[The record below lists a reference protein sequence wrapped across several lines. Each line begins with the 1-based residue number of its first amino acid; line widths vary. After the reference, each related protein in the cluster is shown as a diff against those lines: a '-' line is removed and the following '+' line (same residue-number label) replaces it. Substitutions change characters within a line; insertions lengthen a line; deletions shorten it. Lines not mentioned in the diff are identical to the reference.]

1 MGMVEYDQ
9 IERVNGLLKKT
20 DIKGKDYIEVNQRI
34 KGFKMLY
41 PEGFIHTQLVSMADG
56 ICVMTAEVG
65 YYENG
70 EKRILGT
77 GTAYEK
83 ESSTFI
89 NKTSYVENCVPLDS
103 EILTEYGWAYY
114 YQLRPG
120 MKVLSMNMETQQ
132 VEYCKLE
139 RINIYKD
146 TPIVEMKTKR
156 FKARCTQ
163 AHKWVVRG
171 QHTPLCKKET
181 RDILRSEKIVQN
193 IRQDVKPS
201 DIGKKLGWLMC
212 DCEIA
217 RTENGMPSTAY
228 ISQSKHV
235 EYVKNLF
242 GEPRKLKK
250 YKDEWM
256 DCYEWVIPAELV
268 RDILGYFGIST
279 YEDLP
284 KAMLQANIE
293 DVAGCYEAMMLADGE
308 NRGFS
313 STYRDL
319 VDAVQIMCA
328 RLGIATGHIKTRM
341 MKNSTKPIHTL
352 SIKKTDGAY
361 FSEMEKRMLP
371 PTDVWCPTTENGT
384 WFMRQGDFVTLTS
397 NCETSAVGRALGM
410 AGIGIDTSVAS
421 AEEVTNAI
429 NNQEQIKEAEKQ
441 EKIRKEK
448 IKDVHV
454 KALESKC
461 ENDGVAPGF
470 ICDLYK
476 VKTFKDLTNEM
487 FRNITDNWDKIMERS
502 KG

>member
-34 KGFKMLY
+34 KGFKMIY

-89 NKTSYVENCVPLDS
+89 NKTSYVENC
-103 EILTEYGWAYY
+103 
-114 YQLRPG
+114 
-120 MKVLSMNMETQQ
+120 
-132 VEYCKLE
+132 
-139 RINIYKD
+139 
-146 TPIVEMKTKR
+146 
-156 FKARCTQ
+156 
-163 AHKWVVRG
+163 
-171 QHTPLCKKET
+171 
-181 RDILRSEKIVQN
+181 
-193 IRQDVKPS
+193 
-201 DIGKKLGWLMC
+201 
-212 DCEIA
+212 
-217 RTENGMPSTAY
+217 
-228 ISQSKHV
+228 
-235 EYVKNLF
+235 
-242 GEPRKLKK
+242 
-250 YKDEWM
+250 
-256 DCYEWVIPAELV
+256 
-268 RDILGYFGIST
+268 
-279 YEDLP
+279 
-284 KAMLQANIE
+284 
-293 DVAGCYEAMMLADGE
+293 
-308 NRGFS
+308 
-313 STYRDL
+313 
-319 VDAVQIMCA
+319 
-328 RLGIATGHIKTRM
+328 
-341 MKNSTKPIHTL
+341 
-352 SIKKTDGAY
+352 
-361 FSEMEKRMLP
+361 
-371 PTDVWCPTTENGT
+371 
-384 WFMRQGDFVTLTS
+384 
-397 NCETSAVGRALGM
+397 ETSAVGRALGM
-410 AGIGIDTSVAS
+410 SGIGIDTSVAS

-487 FRNITDNWDKIMERS
+487 FRNITDNWDKILERS
-502 KG
+502 KA